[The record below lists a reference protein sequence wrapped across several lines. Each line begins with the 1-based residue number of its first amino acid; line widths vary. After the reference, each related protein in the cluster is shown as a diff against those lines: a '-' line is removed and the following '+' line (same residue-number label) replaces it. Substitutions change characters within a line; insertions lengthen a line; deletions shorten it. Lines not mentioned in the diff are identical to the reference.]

1 MYLYDPQSVCVCDVE
16 CRLDLSTAAQ
26 TPLIKDQTG
35 LGLSSDG
42 DAAQWRGAK
51 GPRLTLEVS

>member
-1 MYLYDPQSVCVCDVE
+1 MTLRVCVCDVE